1 MSKSPSKRPTTSPSK
16 NSSVIQSVNL
26 TEKEVEVDHLQTV
39 ILALN
44 QKVQITNDIQ
54 KDLGTKQIR
63 FAESETSRT
72 NLQNEIRSIVDKAE
86 QDQRRNKAF

>member
-16 NSSVIQSVNL
+16 NSSVVQSVTL

-54 KDLGTKQIR
+54 KDLGTKQTR

-72 NLQNEIRSIVDKAE
+72 NLQNEIRSLVDKAE